1 MRRILASYFTFRFG
15 FLLMPSLLHKF
26 VSQAWLYHQIYANG
40 NMQRQCTD
48 SLILSKWLLL
58 FGEPWMLGL
67 HPGQWFPFF
76 DQRSFPQRVNTGT
89 ITLLALKSVKKS
101 GEEST
106 PLPPPKNKKQKLS
119 SLVKLVNNPKP
130 AEFVFFF

>member
-48 SLILSKWLLL
+48 SLILSKWLLEKSIHL
-58 FGEPWMLGL
+58 TKF
-67 HPGQWFPFF
+67 H
-76 DQRSFPQRVNTGT
+76 SRVDGT
-89 ITLLALKSVKKS
+89 VA
-101 GEEST
+101 
-106 PLPPPKNKKQKLS
+106 
-119 SLVKLVNNPKP
+119 
-130 AEFVFFF
+130 F